1 MSLDYGNLGEE
12 LLGCGDEGGRI
23 RRNRR
28 AVVVCKYQIFVLL
41 AGISPRSSFPLSL
54 QALRICFNTNICDNL
69 AIMKF
74 FALLP
79 LASLFLGA
87 LSTPVSSVSIS
98 QRAADPVTTLQQFT
112 TDSKQYTDAIR

>member
-1 MSLDYGNLGEE
+1 MNGS
-12 LLGCGDEGGRI
+12 
-23 RRNRR
+23 
-28 AVVVCKYQIFVLL
+28 AVFVCWYQIFVLL
-41 AGISPRSSFPLSL
+41 AGISPRSSSFSSL
-54 QALRICFNTNICDNL
+54 QALQICFNSKTSDNL

-87 LSTPVSSVSIS
+87 LSSPVSSVALQ